1 MQNNKII
8 ILPDYIANQIAAG
21 EVVQRPESVVKELVE
36 NSLDAGATEIV
47 VIIHDGG
54 KQLINVID
62 NGTGMVKDDL
72 VLSIRRHATSKIRT
86 QEDLERIATYGFRG
100 EALASIS
107 AVADI
112 EIRTKHAS
120 EPHGWR
126 LIAEP
131 SKLPV
136 IDPFNISI
144 GTQIY
149 VRNLFYNVPARK
161 KFMKSKITEIRYIS
175 DTLLRFALINPEIRF
190 TFYSDDNLIFDVK
203 PSSWKQRIIDLLGNS
218 AIDGFM
224 ELAYENELMNLS
236 GYIAK
241 PELARPTTSGQFLYV
256 NRRPVESRN
265 LSFAIFSAFENL
277 LEKNLKPVFII
288 NLSINPE
295 KIDVNVHPQKN
306 EVKFDNENF
315 VYNTLR
321 KAVATTLEKNNLI
334 TNINIQKAISQ
345 QPFLRISDEAN
356 KTLLV
361 NQITGEIVD
370 NDFVPKPYTHHSRQ
384 FSENQ
389 NFYPK
394 NYETTKNLD
403 WNNFEQLIK
412 PTEKK
417 LNSHSESLNS
427 TDNEL
432 TAFLNQSEP
441 INNNDFLIDL
451 EKADYWQIF
460 NKYIIVHLKDKI
472 ILIDQHNAHE
482 RILYEQNLKKLAHSN
497 PNKLLFESKFNL
509 SPPEMSLVTELK
521 KELNEIGFEFQINP
535 PNGIVIIAVPDSVSY
550 GEEEYVFRKII
561 DEYNTKYKLSQ
572 IANKEKMIASISCK
586 SAIKTGEKLT
596 PEAMKHLVID
606 LFQCQNPYLCPHGR
620 PIILD
625 LKLSELD
632 KQFGR
637 SYKINQNT

>member
-1 MQNNKII
+1 MLNNKII

-62 NGTGMVKDDL
+62 NGSGMVKDDL
-72 VLSIRRHATSKIRT
+72 LLSIRRHATSKIKT
-86 QEDLERIATYGFRG
+86 QEDLERINTFGFRG
-100 EALASIS
+100 EALASITS
-107 AVADI
+107 VADV
-112 EIRTKHAS
+112 EIRTKHSS
-120 EPHGWR
+120 EEHGWR
-126 LIAEP
+126 LISEP
-131 SKLPV
+131 SKQPLV
-136 IDPFNISI
+136 EPFNVAV

-175 DTLLRFALINPEIRF
+175 DTLLRIALINPEIRF

-203 PSSWKQRIIDLLGNS
+203 PSSWKKRIVDLLGSS

-224 ELAYENELMNLS
+224 EVAYENELLNLT

-265 LSFAIFSAFENL
+265 LAFAIYSAFENL
-277 LEKNLKPVFII
+277 IEKNLKPVYLL
-288 NLSINPE
+288 NLTINPE

-306 EVKFDNENF
+306 EVKFDNENY

-321 KAVATTLEKNNLI
+321 KAVAITLEHNNLT
-334 TNINIQKAISQ
+334 TNIDIQKGLSQ
-345 QPFLRISDEAN
+345 QPFVRITDEAN
-356 KTLLV
+356 KSLLV

-370 NDFVPKPYTHHSRQ
+370 NEPFNKSFENYTKNPRERENTYPPNFEKTKGFAWKNYQELVKPIETKLQSSPGIREIPDNDLKSL
-384 FSENQ
+384 FSNSTSEN
-389 NFYPK
+389 F
-394 NYETTKNLD
+394 TDIL
-403 WNNFEQLIK
+403 
-412 PTEKK
+412 K
-417 LNSHSESLNS
+417 L
-427 TDNEL
+427 
-432 TAFLNQSEP
+432 
-441 INNNDFLIDL
+441 L
-451 EKADYWQIF
+451 ENAEYWQIF
-460 NKYIIVHLKDKI
+460 NKYILVHLPNKI
-472 ILIDQHNAHE
+472 ILVDQHNAHE
-482 RILYEQNLKKLAHSN
+482 RVLFEQNLKKLAYTT
-497 PNKLLFESKFNL
+497 PNKLLFESKFTL
-509 SPPEMSLVTELK
+509 SPPEISLANELQG
-521 KELNEIGFEFQINP
+521 ELQEIGFEFQIIP
-535 PNGIVIIAVPDSVSY
+535 PNQVTIIAVPDNVAY
-550 GEEEYVFRKII
+550 GQEEIVFRKIL
-561 DEYNTKYKLSQ
+561 DEYNTKYELSQ
-572 IANKEKMIASISCK
+572 IASKEKIIASISCK

-596 PEAMKHLVID
+596 SESMKRLVID

-637 SYKINQNT
+637 SYKIK

>member
-8 ILPDYIANQIAAG
+8 ILPDYIANQVAAG

-36 NSLDAGATEIV
+36 NSLDAAATEIV

-62 NGTGMVKDDL
+62 NGSGMVKEDL
-72 VLSIRRHATSKIRT
+72 ILSIRRHATSKIKT
-86 QEDLERIATYGFRG
+86 QEDLERIATFGFRG

-107 AVADI
+107 SVADV
-112 EIRTKHAS
+112 EIRTKHSS

-126 LIAEP
+126 LISEP
-131 SKLPV
+131 TKQPIV
-136 IDPFNISI
+136 EPFKIEI
-144 GTQIY
+144 GTQVY

-175 DTLLRFALINPEIRF
+175 DTLLRIALINPEIRF

-203 PSSWKQRIIDLLGNS
+203 PSSWKKRIVDLLGNS

-224 ELAYENELMNLS
+224 EVAYENELINLS

-265 LSFAIFSAFENL
+265 LSFAIYSAFENL
-277 LEKNLKPVFII
+277 LEKNLKPVFLL

-306 EVKFDNENF
+306 EVKFDNENY

-321 KAVATTLEKNNLI
+321 KAVAITLEQNNLI
-334 TNINIQKAISQ
+334 TKIDIQKGLSQ
-345 QPFLRISDEAN
+345 QPFLRISDETN
-356 KTLLV
+356 KMLLV
-361 NQITGEIVD
+361 NQVTGEIVD
-370 NDFVPKPYTHHSRQ
+370 NQPRPNSTEIYPNHY
-384 FSENQ
+384 SEKES
-389 NFYPK
+389 YKK
-394 NYETTKNLD
+394 NYEKTKDLD
-403 WNNFEQLIK
+403 WNNFKELIK
-412 PTEKK
+412 PKETN
-417 LNSHSESLNS
+417 LNSEDEKTDIFSQRTMSLPNEHQP
-427 TDNEL
+427 DNNLE
-432 TAFLNQSEP
+432 FIIE
-441 INNNDFLIDL
+441 L

-460 NKYIIVHLKDKI
+460 KKYIIVHLKDKI
-472 ILIDQHNAHE
+472 ILVDQHNAHE
-482 RILYEQNLKKLAHSN
+482 RILYEQNLKKLSFSN

-509 SPPEMSLVTELK
+509 SPPEISLVTELQN
-521 KELNEIGFEFQINP
+521 ELHEIGFEFKINP
-535 PNGIVIIAVPDSVSY
+535 PNEIVIIAVPDNVSY
-550 GEEEYVFRKII
+550 GEEEAVFRKII
-561 DEYNTKYKLSQ
+561 DEYNTKYELSQ
-572 IANKEKMIASISCK
+572 IASKEKLIASISCK
-586 SAIKTGEKLT
+586 SAIKTSENLT
-596 PEAMKHLVID
+596 TESMRRLVID
-606 LFQCQNPYLCPHGR
+606 LFKCQNPYLCPHGR

-637 SYKINQNT
+637 SYKINQNA